1 MLQEGQLKY
10 PVPEIGEEHAQFMK
24 RFEEFLDKHGKD
36 IGVMLFEPQWGSSVA
51 STPWPPQLLRAYVT
65 EAKRRGLAVICDEV
79 MCGLGRHGMTQ
90 SRK

>member
-1 MLQEGQLKY
+1 MGGLFCDFEAVRTE
-10 PVPEIGEEHAQFMK
+10 PRCSAQ
-24 RFEEFLDKHGKD
+24 
-36 IGVMLFEPQWGSSVA
+36 VVLFEPQWGSSVA